1 MSVFKKFFTYT
12 DEEGNNED
20 IIEKSLNKEA
30 ENSDFIYNGVNI
42 LKPKSYD
49 EDSKK
54 IAEMIKNNVG
64 GMMMSVFKKFFTY
77 TDEEGNNED
86 IIEKSLNKEA
96 ENSDFIYNG
105 VNILKPKSYD
115 EDSKKIA
122 EMIKNSN
129 IVAFSLENMSREEG
143 QRLIDYLSGASYV
156 LGGTI
161 VAITDKVF
169 ASIPAGVKVRNN

>member
-1 MSVFKKFFTYT
+1 
-12 DEEGNNED
+12 
-20 IIEKSLNKEA
+20 
-30 ENSDFIYNGVNI
+30 
-42 LKPKSYD
+42 
-49 EDSKK
+49 
-54 IAEMIKNNVG
+54 
-64 GMMMSVFKKFFTY
+64 MMSVFKKFFTY

>member
-54 IAEMIKNNVG
+54 KLR
-64 GMMMSVFKKFFTY
+64 K
-77 TDEEGNNED
+77 
-86 IIEKSLNKEA
+86 
-96 ENSDFIYNG
+96 
-105 VNILKPKSYD
+105 
-115 EDSKKIA
+115 
-122 EMIKNSN
+122 
-129 IVAFSLENMSREEG
+129 
-143 QRLIDYLSGASYV
+143 
-156 LGGTI
+156 
-161 VAITDKVF
+161 
-169 ASIPAGVKVRNN
+169 